1 MKNEAKKEALK
12 KLITAMRKRM
22 VAGKPDKEVGE
33 KDTQEAM
40 VEEPEESEESEVET
54 EEDEEPR
61 RPSGIVTISIG
72 AMKNHIAKT
81 KAKAKAKPQLP
92 MKAKK

>member
-1 MKNEAKKEALK
+1 MKNNEAKKEALK

-22 VAGKPDKEVGE
+22 VAGKADKEVGE

-40 VEEPEESEESEVET
+40 AEETEEPEIEE
-54 EEDEEPR
+54 EEEDDEEPQ

-81 KAKAKAKPQLP
+81 KAQAKPP